1 MVLMSLLGL
10 AVSVGFWKSVGSAA
24 EQHGK
29 KAYPQLNSR
38 NYDLDNGVKGI
49 SIYGETNIRKIA
61 ARNGVRPNKQG
72 VLPYY
77 GYQSCT
83 EYVRK
88 YSNNRNDV
96 SNFIEEWKKVSK
108 EQERRASLQI
118 QRSSQPSY
126 NSTANQ
132 WESADFNGKTIT
144 HEVVHWFNLTIPEH
158 QARVNEIYEN
168 TVLKDLCVSRPVV
181 RDTPGI
187 YGHRKEY
194 WRIKARV
201 GDRQD
206 DWATNSSWKAL
217 YSQCCRKCGFEPKL

>member
-10 AVSVGFWKSVGSAA
+10 AVSVGFWKSVGAAA

-29 KAYPQLNSR
+29 KAYPKLNSR

-61 ARNGVRPNKQG
+61 ARNGVRPNKHD

-77 GYQSCT
+77 GFQSCT

-88 YSNNRNDV
+88 YSNNRDDV
-96 SNFIEEWKKVSK
+96 SNFIDEWKRVSK
-108 EQERRASLQI
+108 EQERRASRNI
-118 QRSSQPSY
+118 QTESKSSY
-126 NSTANQ
+126 DRTANQ
-132 WESADFNGKTIT
+132 WKSSEFDRGRTIT
-144 HEVVHWFNLTIPEH
+144 YEVVHWFDLTIPEH
-158 QARVNEIYEN
+158 QARVDEIYEN

-187 YGHRKEY
+187 YGRRKEY
-194 WRIKARV
+194 WRLKARKN
-201 GDRQD
+201 DIQD
-206 DWATNSSWKAL
+206 SWTTNSNWKAL
-217 YSQCCRKCGFEPKL
+217 YSQCCRQCGYEM